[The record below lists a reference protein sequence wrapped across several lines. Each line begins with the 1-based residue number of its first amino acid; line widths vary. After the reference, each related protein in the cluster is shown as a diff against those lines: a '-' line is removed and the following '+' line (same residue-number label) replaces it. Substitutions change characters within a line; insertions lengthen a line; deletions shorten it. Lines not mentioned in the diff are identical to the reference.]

1 MKQLLD
7 EGGKKKK
14 NSEKAGLKLN
24 IQSTKITESHKVAS
38 VLWQIEWENMERV
51 TDFVFLDSKITGDDD
66 YSHKIKRCL
75 LLGRK
80 AMRNL
85 GSLREALLFKQRSS
99 WAIFLP
105 VVLYG
110 CESWAAKKTEHW
122 RSDSFKSWCWRRFLR
137 FSWSAR
143 RSNQSILN
151 EIIPEYS
158 LEGLILKLML
168 QYFGHLMGGVD
179 SLEKILMLGKI
190 EGSGRRGQ

>member
-99 WAIFLP
+99 
-105 VVLYG
+105 
-110 CESWAAKKTEHW
+110 
-122 RSDSFKSWCWRRFLR
+122 
-137 FSWSAR
+137 
-143 RSNQSILN
+143 
-151 EIIPEYS
+151 
-158 LEGLILKLML
+158 
-168 QYFGHLMGGVD
+168 
-179 SLEKILMLGKI
+179 
-190 EGSGRRGQ
+190 